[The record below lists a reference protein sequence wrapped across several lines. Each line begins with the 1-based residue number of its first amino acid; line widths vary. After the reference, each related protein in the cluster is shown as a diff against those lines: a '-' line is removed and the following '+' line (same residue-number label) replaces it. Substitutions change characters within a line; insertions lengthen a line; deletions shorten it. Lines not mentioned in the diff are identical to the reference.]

1 MAETGSSEQ
10 HLTVQVTVLDKDDYP
25 VIGAAILKA
34 DGTGDVTDVD
44 GNCVIS
50 LSASDKSLSV
60 SCLGYVTKT
69 VQVGTSSKMKVYLEE
84 ETLALDA
91 LVVVG
96 YGSQKK
102 GNLTGAISV
111 VDSENI
117 AGRSQSSLSNLLQG
131 TVPGLTVTT
140 SSGRPGQ
147 EASVNIRGVTSITG
161 GSPLVL
167 IDGVEGDLAL
177 VNPNDVESISVIKD
191 ASAAIY
197 GARASFGVILV
208 TTKAGAD
215 SEGKATVRYSGKA
228 GWTSPTASTDF
239 ETRGYYSVYINNLF
253 AKSYSGV
260 NKYNYTSE
268 DYDEMWARR
277 NDKVE
282 HPDRP
287 WIVIKQKG
295 GQDVYAYY
303 GNTDW
308 YHYIMRDEAPT
319 TSHNVSLSGGS
330 KNVRYF
336 ISGGY
341 DYEL

>member
-1 MAETGSSEQ
+1 MKFKLLLTVLAALLAVASFAQTDGGQASQSSSEQ
-10 HLTVQVTVLDKDDYP
+10 HLTVHVTVLDKDDYP

-34 DGTGDVTDVD
+34 DGSGDITDVD
-44 GNCVIS
+44 GKCVIS
-50 LSASDKSLSV
+50 LSPSDKSLTV
-60 SCLGYVTKT
+60 SCLGYMTKT
-69 VQVGTSSKMKVYLEE
+69 IPVGTTSMMKVYLEE
-84 ETLALDA
+84 EALALDA

-239 ETRGYYSVYINNLF
+239 ETRGYYSVYIIHLRTMMRCGQEGTTRSSILT
-253 AKSYSGV
+253 AHGLSS
-260 NKYNYTSE
+260 S
-268 DYDEMWARR
+268 RR
-277 NDKVE
+277 V
-282 HPDRP
+282 DRT
-287 WIVIKQKG
+287 
-295 GQDVYAYY
+295 YM
-303 GNTDW
+303 
-308 YHYIMRDEAPT
+308 HIMPIRT
-319 TSHNVSLSGGS
+319 GTIIL
-330 KNVRYF
+330 
-336 ISGGY
+336 
-341 DYEL
+341 